1 MGGIFVEDK
10 WIYLPE
16 GGYPKNKTKV
26 HVLVL
31 SRCRDPYHD
40 KGEPG
45 RVYVTTA
52 YFRQDDDGT
61 RHWFDVILEDDMG
74 YSFVNEYDS
83 CEDFEP
89 LDAEHPDGSF
99 DSYIVA
105 WQPMPEPPAHIVWPE
120 RKPMAHRTEKRKC
133 PNCDYMPHEGADPN
147 ETKFCPRCGKELRTV
162 YTAALGTGDKE

>member
-1 MGGIFVEDK
+1 MEDK
-10 WIYLPE
+10 WIPLPE

-31 SRCRDPYHD
+31 SISRDPYHD

-45 RVYVTTA
+45 RVYATTA

-61 RHWFDVILEDDMG
+61 RNWYDVILEDDMG
-74 YSFVNEYDS
+74 VTFVNEYDS

-89 LDAEHPDGSF
+89 LDEEHPDGSF

-105 WQPMPEPPAHIVWPE
+105 WQPMPEPPEHIEWPE
-120 RKPMAHRTEKRKC
+120 RKPMRHWDRENKC
-133 PNCDYMPHEGADPN
+133 PACDYTLSKDANPDEN
-147 ETKFCPRCGKELRTV
+147 KFCPRCGR
-162 YTAALGTGDKE
+162 ALQEKYIAKQ

>member
-1 MGGIFVEDK
+1 MEDK

-16 GGYPKNKTKV
+16 GGYPKKKGKV

-31 SRCRDPYHD
+31 SRSRDPYHD

-61 RHWFDVILEDDMG
+61 RNWFDVILEDDMG
-74 YSFVNEYDS
+74 YAFVNEYDC
-83 CEDFEP
+83 CEDYEP
-89 LDAEHPDGSF
+89 QEEHPDGSY

-105 WQPMPEPPAHIVWPE
+105 WQPMPAAPEKIIWPE
-120 RKPMAHRTEKRKC
+120 RKPMRWWRKVSVC
-133 PNCDYMPHEGADPN
+133 PACKYEPAKGADPD
-147 ETKFCPRCGKELRTV
+147 EIKFCPRCGRQMRVDYAVDTDNKE
-162 YTAALGTGDKE
+162 